1 MNEVISGIKI
11 TINTKRA
18 WVYGTIGGIF
28 GMLIASLSVNYQTVF
43 ALFDTPLSFSKQ
55 VFLSLQTLVY
65 WYGLMALSQQLLAV
79 CMAILFS
86 LSIALTYVYM
96 KTKGMRNL
104 STGLASGLFG
114 FVSATIGLHCIACGA
129 VVLSFLFSLL
139 GISSSFLGIG
149 TTISFVIG
157 ILMLCI
163 SIYITAKKIVSPLVC
178 EM

>member
-11 TINTKRA
+11 TLGSKRA
-18 WVYGTIGGIF
+18 WIYGGVGGFF

-43 ALFDTPLSFSKQ
+43 ALFDTPLSLPEQ
-55 VFLSLQTLVY
+55 TLLSLQTLVY
-65 WYGLMALSQQLLAV
+65 WYGLMAPLQQLLAL

-129 VVLSFLFSLL
+129 VLLSFLFSLL

-149 TTISFVIG
+149 TSISFVIG
-157 ILMLCI
+157 IFMLCI
-163 SIYITAKKIVSPLVC
+163 SIYITAKKISSPLVC
-178 EM
+178 DM